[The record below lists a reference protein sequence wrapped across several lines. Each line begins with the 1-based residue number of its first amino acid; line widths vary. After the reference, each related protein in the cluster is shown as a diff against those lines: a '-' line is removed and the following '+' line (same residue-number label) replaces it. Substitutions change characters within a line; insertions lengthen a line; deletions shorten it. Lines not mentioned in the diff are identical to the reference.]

1 MTPARHSL
9 EQSPNYLE
17 LFDAFPYPDNQ
28 LDNQFDNQPQV
39 RFVHA
44 VTARRQ
50 CKIFA
55 GGVNFSRSNAIY
67 NINESTKY
75 I

>member
-28 LDNQFDNQPQV
+28 LDNQFDNQPKV
-39 RFVHA
+39 RSVHA
-44 VTARRQ
+44 VTA
-50 CKIFA
+50 
-55 GGVNFSRSNAIY
+55 GGSVKFLPAV
-67 NINESTKY
+67 
-75 I
+75 